1 MGSTSADAAQGSL
14 NARNSV
20 ENNEFLFR
28 ERQLLV
34 DELRNAPNEKHD
46 EIIERHRRYGLE
58 KAKADFAS
66 CQGKGDL
73 CHLDAIERLRNI
85 NHQSNVFLTS
95 LRVRNEIKAA
105 SLLTIQLNNIEIAWH
120 TNQLSTLARVADTA
134 LQTVPALLGM
144 GNAAFAARGKTSIQ
158 AGTAIDNKVRVI
170 NKARLNIG
178 TAQTFKNGNYQTVMT
193 NQNVLVYRKF
203 GGGANQGKLLGAY
216 ATTQPN
222 ANRNDTAVYPKW
234 STYRFEAQIE
244 IPQGQ
249 IINIGKVGAQ
259 PPNNPNPKYRGGAD
273 QILMPVG
280 YPFSWVKLI
289 RDGKTGRVYTPDEF
303 RKFFFPIKL
312 KESKFYYE

>member
-1 MGSTSADAAQGSL
+1 M
-14 NARNSV
+14 
-20 ENNEFLFR
+20 
-28 ERQLLV
+28 
-34 DELRNAPNEKHD
+34 
-46 EIIERHRRYGLE
+46 
-58 KAKADFAS
+58 
-66 CQGKGDL
+66 
-73 CHLDAIERLRNI
+73 
-85 NHQSNVFLTS
+85 
-95 LRVRNEIKAA
+95 
-105 SLLTIQLNNIEIAWH
+105 TIQLNNIEIAWH

-303 RKFFFPIKL
+303 RKFFFR
-312 KESKFYYE
+312 SN